1 MQEIFLGRQPIL
13 DRNHD
18 LVAYELLFRSDQ
30 TMQAG
35 VTDNVSASASVIV
48 NTYAELGIQ
57 NMLGKQRGFINV
69 DAELLM
75 SDMLHLLP
83 KSKVVLELL
92 GTMEIN
98 PEVVRRCAELRSM
111 GYQLALDDIGEV
123 NDRIKPLLPLVN
135 VVKVDLLQLAANM
148 LPDIIN
154 SLKPW
159 PLLLLAK
166 KVDSV
171 EQARSCMKLGFD
183 LFQGY
188 HFACPQIISGKRI
201 DLSRVGLMRLLGL
214 IMQDAEAADI
224 EEEFRHHPNMTY
236 NLMCIVNSVAS
247 GPPHKIGTLR
257 QGIVVLGRKQLQ
269 RWVLLLLYTAG
280 RGSSQLVSPL
290 MQMAAT
296 RGKLMEL
303 IAIADRPYDR
313 DYHERAFMTGILS
326 LLDTLLS
333 APLLEI
339 LNQLNLLD
347 EVKAAL
353 LAREGR
359 LGQLLTLLEKKE
371 GNDSKAVS
379 SMLAGLS
386 FLSLGELITAEL
398 EAICWANGLDEIYH

>member
-30 TMQAG
+30 TTQAG
-35 VTDNVSASASVIV
+35 IADNVSASASVIV
-48 NTYAELGIQ
+48 NAYAELGIQ

-92 GTMEIN
+92 GTMEITA
-98 PEVVRRCAELRSM
+98 EVVRRCGELRSM
-111 GYQLALDDIGEV
+111 GYQLALDDVGEV

-135 VVKVDLLQLAANM
+135 VVKVDLLQIEAKV
-148 LPDIIN
+148 LPDIIH

-171 EQARSCMKLGFD
+171 EQARSCMKLGFH

-188 HFACPQIISGKRI
+188 HFACPQIISGKRV

-236 NLMCIVNSVAS
+236 NLMRIVNSVAS
-247 GPPHKIGTLR
+247 GPPHKIGSLR

-339 LNQLNLLD
+339 LDQLNLLD

-353 LAREGR
+353 LSREGR
-359 LGQLLTLLEKKE
+359 LGQLLMLLEKKE
-371 GNDSKAVS
+371 GNDTKAVS
-379 SMLAGLS
+379 SILAGLS
-386 FLSLGELITAEL
+386 FLNLGELITAEL

>member
-18 LVAYELLFRSDQ
+18 LVAYELLFRSGQ
-30 TMQAG
+30 TTQAG

-48 NTYAELGIQ
+48 NAYAELGIQ

-75 SDMLHLLP
+75 SDMINLLP

-92 GTMEIN
+92 GTIEITA
-98 PEVVRRCAELRSM
+98 EVVRRCAELRSM
-111 GYQLALDDIGEV
+111 GYQLALDDVDEV
-123 NDRIKPLLPLVN
+123 SDRIKSLLPLVN
-135 VVKVDLLQLAANM
+135 VVKVDLLQLEAEL

-154 SLKPW
+154 ALRPW
-159 PLLLLAK
+159 PVLLLAK
-166 KVDSV
+166 KVDSA
-171 EQARSCMKLGFD
+171 EQARHCTALGFD

-188 HFACPQIISGKRI
+188 HFACPQIIAGKRV

-214 IMQDAEAADI
+214 IMQDAEAAAI

-236 NLMCIVNSVAS
+236 NLMRIVNSVAS
-247 GPPHKIGTLR
+247 GPPHKIGSLR

-353 LAREGR
+353 LSREGR

-386 FLSLGELITAEL
+386 FLSLGELVTAEL